1 MFHFDVEL
9 VSKIHNI
16 IVNEEMSLWIII
28 CLYVSVCVC
37 ERGGGGGVIWV
48 TKSLDYDKFHRYD
61 E

>member
-16 IVNEEMSLWIII
+16 IVNDEMSLWTII

-37 ERGGGGGVIWV
+37 VCVCVREGGGGGGGGYMGY
-48 TKSLDYDKFHRYD
+48 KKLRL
-61 E
+61 